1 MLIHLHK
8 QATTTPR
15 VRAAIQASDEPGPV
29 LAERFGVTPQT
40 IYKWRKRD
48 SVHDRS
54 HTPHRLQT
62 TLTPAQEAVAVALR
76 KTLLVSLDDLL
87 AVVRE
92 FLNPEVSRS
101 GLDRCLRRHGV
112 GNLRD
117 LQAKAARPK
126 HGDFKAYEPGY
137 IHIDV
142 KYLPQMAHE
151 TSRRYLFVA
160 IDRATRWVFIRIF
173 KAKTAA
179 NARRFLR
186 DLERACPIH
195 IRTILTDNGKEFTD
209 RLFGLRKRSA
219 TGEHEFDKLCAE
231 LGIEHRLTPPKSP
244 QTNGMVERF
253 NGRIEEV
260 LQSHHFRSGE
270 ELETALHRY
279 VWLYNQQLPQSA
291 LGSKT
296 PLQAMKDWHKLK
308 PELFRK
314 QPYYL
319 TGCDTYAPE
328 IAKWLLL
335 GWVFRDAPE
344 QRLRPMVSSMPGR
357 NTVEKQAYLLN
368 QLRAFA
374 GEIFPEASRWEW
386 TAVSEVVIDRL
397 EGSRRAIKG
406 TLFEAIVR
414 RNLEKIFT
422 AQKVKLEIGKTEI
435 RLGGETYDVSVVGSK
450 GQILIPVKTRETMGG
465 GHALLFTR
473 DIHKSI
479 AVAHE
484 SGFDCLPVIIAE
496 SWAGDLTTLSCKDH
510 VYINMN
516 PNQIIEVEP
525 LLAIELERR
534 LPAFQSIM

>member
-92 FLNPEVSRS
+92 FLNPDVSRS

-270 ELETALHRY
+270 ELETTLHRY

-319 TGCDTYAPE
+319 PGCDSCAP
-328 IAKWLLL
+328 APCPRPPGDRQPDL
-335 GWVFRDAPE
+335 GPRPDTLRRCARARPQGRRDPPARPPRLDRAPG
-344 QRLRPMVSSMPGR
+344 P
-357 NTVEKQAYLLN
+357 
-368 QLRAFA
+368 
-374 GEIFPEASRWEW
+374 
-386 TAVSEVVIDRL
+386 AVPS
-397 EGSRRAIKG
+397 
-406 TLFEAIVR
+406 
-414 RNLEKIFT
+414 
-422 AQKVKLEIGKTEI
+422 
-435 RLGGETYDVSVVGSK
+435 
-450 GQILIPVKTRETMGG
+450 P
-465 GHALLFTR
+465 
-473 DIHKSI
+473 
-479 AVAHE
+479 
-484 SGFDCLPVIIAE
+484 
-496 SWAGDLTTLSCKDH
+496 WAGDRSARGGSEGRHRRPAIGWPAAAGRGGAFQRTERSRPLGRDRRHGRAGPHATGSAHRRTQCHGADWPGACS
-510 VYINMN
+510 
-516 PNQIIEVEP
+516 EP
-525 LLAIELERR
+525 GRRR
-534 LPAFQSIM
+534 LVVSDGRAPCPAHG